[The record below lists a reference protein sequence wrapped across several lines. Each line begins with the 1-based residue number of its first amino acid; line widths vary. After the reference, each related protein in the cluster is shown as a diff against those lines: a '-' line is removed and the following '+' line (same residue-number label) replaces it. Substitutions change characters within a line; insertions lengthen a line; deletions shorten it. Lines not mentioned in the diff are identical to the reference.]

1 MTSIIKR
8 LFGEEFGNLLILN
21 LMTVACSLPVVTFVP
36 AVTALWGV
44 LIRILSGCCELDRKK
59 TYWSLFKA
67 NLRRGILTELLLA
80 AYGLLLLWCFSLADK
95 LGDSAMVLR
104 IAALS
109 VSFLA
114 AAVSVWLLLLL
125 ASSRSMSLRD
135 ALWNAVCL
143 ALGRLPRSLLAVL
156 FTYGLSYC
164 AFLLYPV
171 SLIPLVVVLLS
182 CMAVLTV
189 AACYQPLQE
198 LVLDRWIDD
207 PVGGN
212 TPEPHDS

>member
-8 LFGEEFGNLLILN
+8 LFGEELGTLLILN
-21 LMTVACSLPVVTFVP
+21 LMTVACSLPVITLVP

-44 LIRILSGCCELDRKK
+44 LIRILSGRCDLDRKK
-59 TYWSLFKA
+59 AYWSLFKA
-67 NLRRGILTELLLA
+67 NLRRGILVELLLA

-104 IAALS
+104 IAALA

-125 ASSRSMSLRD
+125 ASSRSMPLPD

-156 FTYGLSYC
+156 STYGLSYC
-164 AFLLYPV
+164 VFLLYPV
-171 SLIPLVVVLLS
+171 SLLPLLAIIPS

-189 AACYQPLQE
+189 AACYQPLRE
-198 LVLDRWIDD
+198 LVLDRWPDD
-207 PVGGN
+207 DLSDDD
-212 TPEPHDS
+212 TPDTP